1 MDELKGLRDI
11 KGIVQIPDMSF
22 YIFLALVVIGVLIA
36 LSLVIYLLGI
46 IKKRKKSKRKL
57 YIQKLKSID
66 TKNSKKAAYLI
77 TKYARKLAKTKEEK
91 GILDQL
97 LKELERYK
105 YVKNAPPFDEES
117 KKYLKLFL
125 EVCCG

>member
-1 MDELKGLRDI
+1 MNELKGLRDI
-11 KGIVQIPDMSF
+11 KGIVQVPDMSF
-22 YIFLALVVIGVLIA
+22 YIFLALVIIGSLALLALI
-36 LSLVIYLLGI
+36 IYILGM

-57 YIQKLKSID
+57 YIQKLKSVN
-66 TKNSKKAAYLI
+66 TKDSKKAAYLI
-77 TKYARKLAKTKEEK
+77 TKYARKLAHTKEEK
-91 GILDQL
+91 GILEQL

-117 KKYLKLFL
+117 KKYLRLFL

>member
-1 MDELKGLRDI
+1 MNELKGLRDI
-11 KGIVQIPDMSF
+11 KDIVNVPDMSF
-22 YIFLALVVIGVLIA
+22 YIFLALIIVGALIA
-36 LSLVIYLLGI
+36 LSLVIYLLGV

-57 YIQKLKSID
+57 YIQKLKSVDIKD
-66 TKNSKKAAYLI
+66 SKKAAYLI

-91 GILDQL
+91 GILEQL

-117 KKYLKLFL
+117 KKYLRLFL

>member
-1 MDELKGLRDI
+1 MNELKGLRDI
-11 KGIVQIPDMSF
+11 KGIVQVPDMSF
-22 YIFLALVVIGVLIA
+22 YIFIALVIIGVLIA

-57 YIQKLKSID
+57 YIQKLKSVD

-91 GILDQL
+91 GILEQL

>member
-1 MDELKGLRDI
+1 MNELKGLRDI
-11 KGIVQIPDMSF
+11 KGIVQVPDMSF
-22 YIFLALVVIGVLIA
+22 YIFIALVIIGVLIA

-46 IKKRKKSKRKL
+46 IKKRKKTKRKL
-57 YIQKLKSID
+57 YIQKLKSVD

>member
-1 MDELKGLRDI
+1 MNELKGLRDI
-11 KGIVQIPDMSF
+11 KDIVNVPDMSF
-22 YIFLALVVIGVLIA
+22 YIFLALVIVGALIA
-36 LSLVIYLLGI
+36 LSLVIYLLGV

-57 YIQKLKSID
+57 YIQKLKSVDIKD
-66 TKNSKKAAYLI
+66 SKKAAYLI

-91 GILDQL
+91 GILEQL

-105 YVKNAPPFDEES
+105 YVKNASPFDEDS
-117 KKYLKLFL
+117 KKYLRLFL

>member
-1 MDELKGLRDI
+1 MNELKGLRDI
-11 KGIVQIPDMSF
+11 KGIVQVPDMSF
-22 YIFLALVVIGVLIA
+22 YIFIALVIIGVLIA